1 MVEYNDFKNC
11 FGETQKKRCE
21 TGGSLEKKLRLV
33 VTSMSGYFSV
43 IEETRARGWDSYYNI
58 GLY

>member
-43 IEETRARGWDSYYNI
+43 IEETRARGWYI
-58 GLY
+58 R